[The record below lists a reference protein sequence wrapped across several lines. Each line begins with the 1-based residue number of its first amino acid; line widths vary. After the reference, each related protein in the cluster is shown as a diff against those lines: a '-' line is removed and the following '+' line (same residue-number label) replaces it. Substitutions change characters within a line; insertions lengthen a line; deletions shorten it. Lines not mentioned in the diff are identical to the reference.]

1 VAGTW
6 EWEGG
11 LVSLYTEAQAVE
23 DDAAMDRA
31 LPGNVQVSFLPGG
44 EGRLKVVIIEEN
56 TGKRMAARIEN
67 NSLPIIAEYIRL
79 IAGKKIPSRKIA
91 WKLKWLAGW

>member
-1 VAGTW
+1 MTRRGRD
-6 EWEGG
+6 GG
-11 LVSLYTEAQAVE
+11 LMSLYTKAQSIE

-31 LPGNVQVSFLPGG
+31 LPGNVEVSFLSGG
-44 EGRLKVVIIEEN
+44 EGRLKVVILEEE
-56 TGKRMAARIEN
+56 TGKRMAVRIEN

-79 IAGKKIPSRKIA
+79 LAGKKMPSRKIP